1 MSVFTLQ
8 ELEEQ
13 ITAFKKALMAISTG
27 QEYSIGNRRMT
38 RADLPEI
45 RKTLE
50 WLAGDK
56 HKLLGQ
62 GGPVV
67 LVGRPKR

>member
-8 ELEEQ
+8 EIEEQ
-13 ITAFKKALMAISTG
+13 ITAFKRALMAISTG

-45 RKTLE
+45 RNTLD
-50 WLAGDK
+50 WLAAEK
-56 HKLLGQ
+56 RKIQTQ
-62 GGPVV
+62 GGPQI

>member
-1 MSVFTLQ
+1 MSAFTLQ
-8 ELEEQ
+8 EIEEQ
-13 ITAFKKALMAISTG
+13 ISAFKKALMAISTG

-50 WLAGDK
+50 WLAAEK
-56 HKLLGQ
+56 RSALGQ
-62 GGPVV
+62 GGPVI
-67 LVGRPKR
+67 LVGRLKR